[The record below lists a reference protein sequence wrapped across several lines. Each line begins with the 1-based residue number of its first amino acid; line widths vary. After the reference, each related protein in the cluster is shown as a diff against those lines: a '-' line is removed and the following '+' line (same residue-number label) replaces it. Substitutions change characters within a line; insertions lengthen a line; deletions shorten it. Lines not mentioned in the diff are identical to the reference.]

1 MHVNTSSRIHI
12 LTDCLNV
19 QEQSIQM
26 MKLFFYRLINKSSA
40 NRRKQKINVSINIRY
55 VCLGFHY

>member
-1 MHVNTSSRIHI
+1 MYKK
-12 LTDCLNV
+12 
-19 QEQSIQM
+19 QSIQM

-55 VCLGFHY
+55 ICLGFHY